1 MRAEKVSGRDHA
13 GYSRMNVIVCGAGQV
28 GASIARQLA
37 GEANDVT
44 VIDNDQEIVQKL
56 LETAEVRCLVG
67 NASLPHVL
75 HEAGAKN
82 ADMVI
87 AVTYSDE
94 VNMVACQV
102 AHSMFGVPEKI
113 ARIRDQSYLEPAWA
127 DLYSPDHLPIDLII
141 SPEIEVARAIER
153 RLQLPGALDMLPF
166 GDGRLRVIAV
176 RCQDGCPIV
185 NTPLRQLTEIFP
197 NLNILILGIMRG
209 DNLIVPRGDDQML
222 VGDEVYFVADS
233 KHVERSMA
241 AFGHEEKEARRMVI
255 VGGGNIGMFL
265 ATALEEAHPELNL
278 KIIEVNAERAQHLA
292 QTLNRTT
299 VIHGDALDGG
309 ILTEVNIAMAE
320 AVIAVSNDDEVN
332 ILASLLAK
340 RAGCQRAMTLV
351 NSSNYAPLMGTLGV
365 DVAVS
370 PREST
375 VSTIL
380 QRTRRGRILGIQ
392 SIRDGLAEIVEA
404 EALETSPLVGK
415 PLNEI
420 KLPSGILV
428 GAILRDGEV
437 IIPRGDSVIAVH
449 DRVVVFAA
457 AASVKKLEK
466 MFSVSLEF
474 F

>member
-1 MRAEKVSGRDHA
+1 MR
-13 GYSRMNVIVCGAGQV
+13 VIVCGAGQV

-44 VIDNDQEIVQKL
+44 VIDNNPEIVQKL
-56 LETAEVRCLVG
+56 METAEVKCLVG
-67 NASLPHVL
+67 NASLPNVL
-75 HEAGAKN
+75 DEAGAKN

-102 AHSMFGVPEKI
+102 AHSIFDVPEKI

-127 DLYSPDHLPIDLII
+127 DLYNPDHLPIDLII

-197 NLNILILGIMRG
+197 NLNIVILGIMRG

-233 KHVERSMA
+233 EHVERSMA
-241 AFGHEEKEARRMVI
+241 VFGHEEKEARRMVI
-255 VGGGNIGMFL
+255 VGGGNIGLFL
-265 ATALEEAHPELNL
+265 ATALEESHPELNL
-278 KIIEVNAERAQHLA
+278 KIVEVNSKRAQYLA

-299 VIHGDALDGG
+299 VIHGDALDSD

-351 NSSNYAPLMGTLGV
+351 TSSNYAPLMGTLGV
-365 DVAVS
+365 DVAIS

-380 QRTRRGRILGIQ
+380 QRIRRGRILGIQ

-420 KLPSGILV
+420 KLPNGILV
-428 GAILRDGEV
+428 GAILRNDEV
-437 IIPRGDSVIAVH
+437 IIPRGDSIIAAH
-449 DRVVVFAA
+449 DRVVVFATA
-457 AASVKKLEK
+457 AAVRKLEK
-466 MFSVSLEF
+466 MFSVSHEF